1 MSLIFLSK
9 HHWARASKIAKFCKI
24 SEKLNDPLLFFGTL
38 EKIWVCFTLGR
49 GQNLSERLPGI
60 DQVPDTFFRLSS
72 PNYCILQLP
81 RNQLHWAGQ
90 RQNTLF
96 WGRYRK
102 KVLAPPGLCPGAV
115 PINFASSLISS
126 HDQIFV
132 FFAGLAYFCLAKV
145 GATFIWRYFATYM
158 RPLLTT
164 CFCIPSAFISSFF
177 SSFWK
182 TLGRQI
188 S

>member
-1 MSLIFLSK
+1 MSLIFLSR
-9 HHWARASKIAKFCKI
+9 HHWARASKIAKCCKI
-24 SEKLNDPLLFFGTL
+24 SEKLNGPLLFFGTL

-102 KVLAPPGLCPGAV
+102 KVLAPPRSMPGGRSHKFCLV
-115 PINFASSLISS
+115 PYFFSWSNFCVFRWSSLFLFSKSRSDIYLT
-126 HDQIFV
+126 IF
-132 FFAGLAYFCLAKV
+132 CD
-145 GATFIWRYFATYM
+145 I
-158 RPLLTT
+158 
-164 CFCIPSAFISSFF
+164 
-177 SSFWK
+177 
-182 TLGRQI
+182 
-188 S
+188 

>member
-9 HHWARASKIAKFCKI
+9 HHWARASKIAKCCKI

-115 PINFASSLISS
+115 PINFASSLI
-126 HDQIFV
+126 FV
-132 FFAGLAYFCLAKV
+132 FAPGE
-145 GATFIWRYFATYM
+145 
-158 RPLLTT
+158 LLLFWSSSLQ
-164 CFCIPSAFISSFF
+164 CFCTPQTWLLFSTFQPFTTAVFLDPLDRIRSHSF
-177 SSFWK
+177 
-182 TLGRQI
+182 
-188 S
+188 